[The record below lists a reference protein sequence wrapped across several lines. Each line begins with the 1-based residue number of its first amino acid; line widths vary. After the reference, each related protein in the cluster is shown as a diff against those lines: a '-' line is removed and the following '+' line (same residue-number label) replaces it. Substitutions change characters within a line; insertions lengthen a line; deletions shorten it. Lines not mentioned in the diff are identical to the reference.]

1 VYCGRC
7 GTAVAEDA
15 RFCPNCGAAVE
26 TPAGEPTPQSAW
38 AQDPQPASPGR
49 PAFMQAMPASVR
61 LASAWRRL
69 GGHLLEVVLVVV
81 TLVVGWLVWSVI
93 VWGRGQTPAKQL
105 LGMRVVHRE
114 TLTAARRGRMFA
126 REVPCKWVI
135 GFVAGVTIIGWVAY
149 FWLLWDSE
157 RQELWDKMVET
168 IVVTDPDRELDL
180 RRI

>member
-1 VYCGRC
+1 V
-7 GTAVAEDA
+7 
-15 RFCPNCGAAVE
+15 
-26 TPAGEPTPQSAW
+26 
-38 AQDPQPASPGR
+38 
-49 PAFMQAMPASVR
+49 
-61 LASAWRRL
+61 
-69 GGHLLEVVLVVV
+69 
-81 TLVVGWLVWSVI
+81 
-93 VWGRGQTPAKQL
+93 GRGQTPAKQL